1 MTRSLIN
8 FDLKKIKI
16 LLTKKHSFKFL
27 INKFKNKQKSSLNSR
42 IAFFNFFSLF
52 KFEKNKKNLF
62 FNYHKALTNSI
73 LINLKQKYIGI
84 SQGFSIELLAIGV
97 GYRFE
102 RLAKKINVLV
112 LNLGYSHYN
121 YVLLSN
127 LISFRFHKNYLFLFG
142 LNFLELKLTAL
153 QIKSNRIPE
162 PYKGKGIR
170 YFSEIIEIKE
180 GKKKKS

>member
-1 MTRSLIN
+1 MTLGFIKPKILNGHLINLVIHICWIKSQSLI
-8 FDLKKIKI
+8 K
-16 LLTKKHSFKFL
+16 T
-27 INKFKNKQKSSLNSR
+27 
-42 IAFFNFFSLF
+42 
-52 KFEKNKKNLF
+52 
-62 FNYHKALTNSI
+62 I
-73 LINLKQKYIGI
+73 LINLKQKYLGI
-84 SQGFSIELLAIGV
+84 SQGFSIELLAVGV

-102 RLAKKINVLV
+102 RLSKKINILV

-121 YVLLSN
+121 YLILSK

-142 LNFLELKLTAL
+142 LNFLELKLSAL